1 MRIGI
6 VAGELSGDLL
16 GGGLIQ
22 ALRAI
27 HPNAIIEGIGGSQMI
42 ASGFHSYYP
51 LETLA
56 VMGLVEVIKHFPRLK
71 RCREQLRTYFS
82 QHPPDVF
89 IGIDAPDFNLGL
101 EYALKV
107 AGIPT
112 VHYVS
117 PSVWAWRHYR
127 LRKIARSCDLM
138 LTLFPFEA
146 DYYQQHAIPVR
157 CVGHPLADQIPFQTD
172 QQLARQQLNLPS
184 AKKWVT
190 ILPGSRRQEVLQLG
204 IPFLQTAQWLLTH
217 EPQLRFLVPLASHS
231 LKELFY
237 QQLAQVAPNLPITLL
252 LGQSHEA
259 MIAGDVVL
267 TASGT
272 ATLEAMLFKRPMV
285 VAYRLAT
292 VTYWLARWLVHVPYF
307 SLPNL
312 LARQQLVAE
321 FLQDQVTPENLGTA
335 LLYWLK
341 NPQAV
346 KTLQKHFTQ
355 LHHQLRLDANHRAA
369 QAILA
374 LIDPTQS
381 AKAIKA
387 N

>member
-22 ALRAI
+22 ALRAN
-27 HPNAIIEGIGGSQMI
+27 HPNAIIEGVGGNQMI
-42 ASGFHSYYP
+42 ASGFHSHYP

-101 EYALKV
+101 EYALKI

-146 DYYQQHAIPVR
+146 DYYQQHTIPVR
-157 CVGHPLADQIPFQTD
+157 YVGHPLADQIPFQTS
-172 QQLARQQLNLPS
+172 QQLTRQQLNLPP
-184 AKKWVT
+184 ANQWVT
-190 ILPGSRRQEVLQLG
+190 ILPGSRQQEVLQLG

-231 LKELFY
+231 LQELFC
-237 QQLAQVAPNLPITLL
+237 QQLAQVAPDLPITLL

-292 VTYWLARWLVHVPYF
+292 VTYWFARWLVHVPYF

-321 FLQDQVTPENLGTA
+321 FLQDQVTPPNLGAA

-341 NPQAV
+341 NPPAV
-346 KTLQKHFTQ
+346 ETLQNHFTQ
-355 LHHQLRLDANHRAA
+355 LHHQLRLDANHQAA

-374 LIDPTQS
+374 VAT
-381 AKAIKA
+381 KA

>member
-1 MRIGI
+1 MRIGM

-16 GGGLIQ
+16 GSGLIQ
-22 ALRAI
+22 ALRTN
-27 HPNAIIEGIGGSQMI
+27 HPHAIIEGIGGNRMI
-42 ASGFHSYYP
+42 ANGFHSHYP

-56 VMGLVEVIKHFPRLK
+56 VMGLVEVIKYFPRLK
-71 RCREQLRTYFS
+71 SCREQLCTYFS

-101 EYALKV
+101 EYALKT

-127 LRKIARSCDLM
+127 LHKIARSCDLM

-146 DYYQQHAIPVR
+146 DYYQQHAIPVH

-231 LKELFY
+231 LKELFC

-259 MIAGDVVL
+259 MIAGDVIL

-285 VAYRLAT
+285 VAYRLT
-292 VTYWLARWLVHVPYF
+292 TITYWLARWLVHIPYF

-312 LARQQLVAE
+312 LTQQQLVAE
-321 FLQDQVTPENLGTA
+321 FLQNQVTPENLGTA
-335 LLYWLK
+335 LLYWLE

-346 KTLQKHFTQ
+346 EILQNQFTQ
-355 LHHQLRLDANHRAA
+355 LHHQLRLDANHQAA
-369 QAILA
+369 QSILA
-374 LIDPTQS
+374 IAT
-381 AKAIKA
+381 KA